1 MKKIGITGSVS
12 SGKSTAT
19 KILAQKS
26 YPIFSADM
34 EVKKLYE
41 DKKFIKIL
49 SNKFKLQKTVNI
61 KKKVRTMILSKR
73 ENIEKLEKL
82 IHPLIRKKMRY
93 FAKKNKK
100 RTFIF
105 FEIPLLV
112 ESKLLRFFD
121 LTIFISS
128 SRKLRLKRYL
138 RKGGKKSLFKF
149 LDKRQ
154 ANPSIKKRKCDFIV
168 VNNTTK
174 KVLKKNLLNILNIH
188 E

>member
-1 MKKIGITGSVS
+1 
-12 SGKSTAT
+12 
-19 KILAQKS
+19 
-26 YPIFSADM
+26 
-34 EVKKLYE
+34 
-41 DKKFIKIL
+41 
-49 SNKFKLQKTVNI
+49 
-61 KKKVRTMILSKR
+61 
-73 ENIEKLEKL
+73 
-82 IHPLIRKKMRY
+82 MRY